1 MALDLNNMPNYTA
14 RLPKTAHKMN
24 QSLTYMTSTG
34 MELPVYKD
42 LLCPGDKLHF
52 SATQFARINQII
64 KPALCK
70 VDFHLDY
77 FFVPLTVICNYA
89 SSWLWKTDD
98 LINGNYLFGFSQ
110 EDFPLAKFDDFFS
123 GLYSNS
129 SGKKWED
136 INIYPFG
143 DLTNG
148 AILSAQGFDALGKGA
163 YRLLDLLGYNPNGV
177 FHQYALD
184 NQLSIVGGEYSNPNV
199 CPWFLCAY
207 QAIHQLWFRNDDR
220 EKKSYFYNIDKF
232 ADQNIDS
239 GGFDTLQN
247 LVTLRYT
254 QRNPDYFQSVKVSP
268 LASPTSLLD
277 VNSGDTSDLLAKCNS
292 YLSGV
297 DTRIKTSGN
306 VTVDLGSTS
315 TQVGANAYQ
324 SAVNTGGIR
333 TMFAVEKMLRIIGRT
348 EKTYEAQVL
357 AHFGY
362 HVPHDVLHNISHIGH
377 DMGTLEPEVVISQS
391 DTFDGSDGQS
401 LGSVGGQGSIKFTGR
416 KHHFE
421 APCHGIFMV
430 VAHCVPRPRYYG
442 GFDKQNVLNNPLDF
456 YQPEYD
462 KLGMQPLFA
471 YEGDSVKI
479 GAANRVGWQY
489 RYEQFKRKYDRCIH
503 AFMRPDA
510 LHVNEMSPWV
520 LSQYPF
526 SEQIY
531 DTAGLDEYL
540 LMADGKMLD
549 NISAVKYSSDYD
561 SSVFINTPWLLY
573 QYDPF
578 ICDFYIDCTKLSI
591 MSKYGEPELD

>member
-77 FFVPLTVICNYA
+77 FFVPLTVLCNYA

-98 LINGNYLFGFSQ
+98 LINGNYTTFSQ
-110 EDFPLAKFDDFFS
+110 EDFPVAKLDDFFK
-123 GLYSNS
+123 GLIVDQA
-129 SGKKWED
+129 GKKWED
-136 INIYPFG
+136 YVSYPFG
-143 DLTNG
+143 DRTNG
-148 AILSAQGFDALGKGA
+148 AILAAQGFDSLGKGS

-177 FHQYALD
+177 FSQYVTEH
-184 NQLSIVGGEYSNPNV
+184 NISVVGGEYTNPNV

-220 EKKSYFYNIDKF
+220 EKKSYCYNIDKW
-232 ADQNIDS
+232 ADSSIGS
-239 GGFDTLQN
+239 GDFGELVE

-277 VNSGDTSDLLAKCNS
+277 VNNGDTSELLAKVNN
-292 YLSGV
+292 YLSDANV
-297 DTRIKTSGN
+297 LIKKSNGSIT
-306 VTVDLGSTS
+306 DLGGNSVSAGVTS
-315 TQVGANAYQ
+315 SQLTTTGA
-324 SAVNTGGIR
+324 IR
-333 TMFAVEKMLRIIGRT
+333 SMFAVEKMLRIIGRT

-357 AHFGY
+357 AHFGFK
-362 HVPHDVLHNISHIGH
+362 VPHDVLHNITHIGH

-401 LGSVGGQGSIKFTGR
+401 LGSVGGQGSVKFTGR

-442 GFDKQNVLNNPLDF
+442 GFDKQNVLNKPVDF

-471 YEGDSVKI
+471 YEGDIIKI

-489 RYEQFKRKYDRCIH
+489 RYEQFKRKYDRCSY
-503 AFMRPDA
+503 AFMRPSSNF
-510 LHVNEMSPWV
+510 VNEMSPWV

-526 SEQIY
+526 SESIY
-531 DTAGLDEYL
+531 DTAGLDQYL

-549 NISAVKYSSDYD
+549 NISAVKYDSNFDSAVLYD
-561 SSVFINTPWLLY
+561 TPWLLF